1 MVIPKLRFNREGS
14 VRTVVG
20 AINATKGR
28 IDAVVLEILEGKM
41 VIVVVMIG
49 NAPNATIIT
58 SLGGIPA
65 IVALPSARR
74 MPQLEAAED
83 TSAVTIVVEIAEV
96 VEDTNAVTMVA
107 EIAEVVEDTN
117 AVTMVAEIVEVAV
130 VAVTS
135 AAANEKVVEVAEV
148 ETDGEKLVIGE
159 IVMEGQRETL
169 AIIRKRRAQITLL
182 RKKETIEL
190 KELGHNQSNIFR
202 LVFHPS

>member
-1 MVIPKLRFNREGS
+1 MFLQLVIPKLRSNREGS
-14 VRTVVG
+14 VRTVTG
-20 AINATKGR
+20 AINETKGR

-65 IVALPSARR
+65 IVALLSARR
-74 MPQLEAAED
+74 MPQVEAEED

-96 VEDTNAVTMVA
+96 VEDTS
-107 EIAEVVEDTN
+107 

-135 AAANEKVVEVAEV
+135 EVANVEVAEV
-148 ETDGEKLVIGE
+148 AEVEGNVEKLDIGG

-190 KELGHNQSNIFR
+190 KELGHTQSNIFR
-202 LVFHPS
+202 LFFHPS